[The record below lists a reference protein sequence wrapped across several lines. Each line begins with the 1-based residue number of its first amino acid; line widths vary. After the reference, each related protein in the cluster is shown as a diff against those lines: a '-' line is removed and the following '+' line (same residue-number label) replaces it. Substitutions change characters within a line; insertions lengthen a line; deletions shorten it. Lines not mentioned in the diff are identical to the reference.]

1 MRILKISVK
10 FSPEDELYTVKQI
23 KQETECNICESTGRI
38 NFNEKDM
45 RCPECNGVGKFISNK
60 QINVVCEEAYKISS
74 TDIKLSNNGQ
84 ANVKYRGYCGLT
96 KLNRANNTLF
106 TTKEEAQKYCDMI
119 NREKKIIRIN
129 DISIQESY
137 SNTIPSLEKIQ
148 SKLEFRKENG
158 WFENEII
165 LDENDVL
172 QDGYITYLLYKLL
185 NVKVIKV
192 IVE

>member
-23 KQETECNICESTGRI
+23 KQETKCNICEGTGRI

-45 RCPECNGVGKFISNK
+45 RCPECNGVGKFILNK
-60 QINVVCEEAYKISS
+60 RINVVCEEPYKISS
-74 TDIKLSNNGQ
+74 TDIKLSSNGQ
-84 ANVKYRGYCGLT
+84 ANVKYRGYCGIT
-96 KLNRANNTLF
+96 KLNRSESTLF
-106 TTKEEAQKYCDMI
+106 TTKEEAQKHCDMM
-119 NREKKIIRIN
+119 NREKKFIKIN

-137 SNTIPSLEKIQ
+137 SSTIPSLEKIQ

-158 WFENEII
+158 RFENEII
-165 LDENDVL
+165 LDGNDVL

-185 NVKVIKV
+185 NIKFVKVV
-192 IVE
+192 VE